1 MTNWLLLHYK
11 LPSQPSALRVYIWR
25 KLQRLGAL
33 LLNDVVWILP
43 ETSRTL
49 EHFQWLVAEIQERQ
63 GEVYLWKSSL
73 VLGYSDE
80 ELVTQFQKQ
89 VEQEYKTLLQKLN
102 RKNPD
107 MSGLSQ
113 EFQQITAR
121 DYFQSDLG
129 RQVRKKLLSLRG
141 KSK

>member
-11 LPSQPSALRVYIWR
+11 LPSKPSALRVYIWR

-43 ETSRTL
+43 ETPRTL

-73 VLGYSDE
+73 VLGHSDE
-80 ELVTQFQKQ
+80 ELVTKFQKQ
-89 VEQEYKTLLQKLN
+89 VEQEHKKLLQKLN
-102 RKNPD
+102 KRNLD
-107 MSGLSQ
+107 TSALSL
-113 EFQQITAR
+113 EYQQITAR

-129 RQVRKKLLSLRG
+129 RQVREKLLALRG